1 MKAFPGMDIR
11 AQYEGPWEDKF
22 LVPFTGMDLRDYFAI
37 HIVQA
42 MITNK
47 NIEKRHPD
55 EMSIVQDA
63 YIIADYMMEARNGTI

>member
-42 MITNK
+42 MITNHK
-47 NIEKRHPD
+47 IERLHSD
-55 EMSIVQDA
+55 EKSIVIDS
-63 YIIADYMMEARNGTI
+63 YLVADYMMEARNGAI